1 MKRLLSFVLI
11 AAFLFT
17 PAANAAPKKISVKA
31 MQLVTTVG
39 TPDEVSGVVASGK
52 SLIVYGSKAAKAY
65 ARAVDTTGKELW
77 NISLDQSLASIATA
91 AVVDSAG
98 DIWIAGATPL
108 ALGLTPPSPAA
119 TPEATPVNPDNAS
132 ALPTTTVGNLQAVTL
147 WKVTAA
153 GVLAATTTLPTSS
166 VVFPTAIS
174 VDRNGASIVGIIGT
188 EKGSAGFFVNSDK
201 AGVFGKLLQ
210 IGSMTT
216 TADAVVRHTDGTFT
230 VAGSSSETLAGKK
243 VAGITDGVLI
253 KISKAQKITSVVRSS
268 AAKGKRI
275 WNSATSTLLLGGEVV
290 AGGKTETAIT
300 KFSSSFAPTWTYRFA
315 STGPAIT
322 VGSTY
327 AVFISTGAT
336 PQLNWNPR
344 VATPLLL
351 TFNAKGAVVAADSGP
366 VGQRELLGAVLSKE
380 LGLLVVTSSADTVS
394 IFTLI
399 PR

>member
-17 PAANAAPKKISVKA
+17 PAVSAAPKKISVKA

-39 TPDEVSGVVASGK
+39 TPDEVSGVVVSGK

-77 NISLDQSLASIATA
+77 NLSLDQSLASIATA
-91 AVVDSAG
+91 AVVDSVG

-108 ALGLTPPSPAA
+108 ALGLIPPSPA
-119 TPEATPVNPDNAS
+119 ATPVNPDNAA
-132 ALPTTTVGNLQAVTL
+132 ALPTTNVGNLQAVTL
-147 WKVTAA
+147 WRVTAA
-153 GVLAATTTLPTSS
+153 GVLAGTNTLPTSS

-188 EKGSAGFFVNSDK
+188 EKGSAGFLVNTDK
-201 AGVFGKLLQ
+201 AGMFGKLLQ
-210 IGSMTT
+210 IGSISTT
-216 TADAVVRHTDGTFT
+216 TDAVVRHTDGSFT
-230 VAGSSSETLAGKK
+230 IAGSSSETLAGKK
-243 VAGITDGVLI
+243 VAGATDGVLI
-253 KISKAQKITSVVRSS
+253 KISKALKITSVVRSS
-268 AAKGKRI
+268 AVKGKRI
-275 WNSATSTLLLGGEVV
+275 WNSATSTLLLGGEVI

-300 KFSSSFAPTWTYRFA
+300 KFTTSFAPTWTYRFP

-327 AVFISTGAT
+327 AAFISTGPT
-336 PQLNWNPR
+336 PQLNWNPK

-351 TFNAKGAVVAADSGP
+351 TFNAKGTVVAADSGP
-366 VGQRELLGAVLSKE
+366 IGQKELLGAILSKE
-380 LGLLVVTSSADTVS
+380 LGLLVVTASADTVS

>member
-1 MKRLLSFVLI
+1 MKRLLSLVLI

-17 PAANAAPKKISVKA
+17 PAVNAAPKKISVKP

-39 TPDEVSGVVASGK
+39 TPDEVSGVVVSGK
-52 SLIVYGSKAAKAY
+52 SLIVYGSKASKAY
-65 ARAVDTTGKELW
+65 ARAIDTTGKELW
-77 NISLDQSLASIATA
+77 NLSLDQSPASIATA
-91 AVVDSAG
+91 AAVDSAG

-119 TPEATPVNPDNAS
+119 TPVNPDNA
-132 ALPTTTVGNLQAVTL
+132 AATPTTAVGNLQAVTI
-147 WKVTAA
+147 WKLTAA
-153 GVLAATTTLPTSS
+153 GVLASTNTLPTSS

-174 VDRNGASIVGIIGT
+174 VDRNGVSIVGIIGT

-210 IGSMTT
+210 IGSVSTT
-216 TADAVVRHTDGTFT
+216 TDAVVRHTDGSFT

-243 VAGITDGVLI
+243 VAGVTDGVLI
-253 KISKAQKITSVVRSS
+253 KISKALKITSVIRSS
-268 AAKGKRI
+268 AVKGKRI

-290 AGGKTETAIT
+290 AAGKTETAIT

-315 STGPAIT
+315 STGPAVT

-327 AVFISTGAT
+327 AAFISTGAT
-336 PQLNWNPR
+336 PQLNWNPK

-351 TFNAKGAVVAADSGP
+351 TFDAKGAITAADSGP
-366 VGQRELLGAVLSKE
+366 IGQKEVLGAVLSKE

>member
-1 MKRLLSFVLI
+1 VKRLLSFVLI

-17 PAANAAPKKISVKA
+17 PAVNAAPKKISVKA

-39 TPDEVSGVVASGK
+39 TPDEVSGVVVSGK

-77 NISLDQSLASIATA
+77 NLSLDQSLASIATA
-91 AVVDSAG
+91 AVVDSVG

-108 ALGLTPPSPAA
+108 ALGLIPPSPA
-119 TPEATPVNPDNAS
+119 ATPVNPDNAA
-132 ALPTTTVGNLQAVTL
+132 ALPTTNVGNLQAVTL
-147 WKVTAA
+147 WRVTAA
-153 GVLAATTTLPTSS
+153 GVLAGTNTLPTSS

-188 EKGSAGFFVNSDK
+188 EKGSAGFLVNTDK
-201 AGVFGKLLQ
+201 AGMFGKLLQ
-210 IGSMTT
+210 IGSISTT
-216 TADAVVRHTDGTFT
+216 TDAVVRHTDGSFT
-230 VAGSSSETLAGKK
+230 IAGSSSETLAGKK
-243 VAGITDGVLI
+243 VAGATDGVLI
-253 KISKAQKITSVVRSS
+253 KISKALKITSVVRSS
-268 AAKGKRI
+268 AVKGKRI
-275 WNSATSTLLLGGEVV
+275 WNSATSTLLLGGEVI

-300 KFSSSFAPTWTYRFA
+300 KFTTSFAPTWTYRFP

-327 AVFISTGAT
+327 AAFISTGST
-336 PQLNWNPR
+336 PLLNWNPK

-351 TFNAKGAVVAADSGP
+351 TFNAKGTVVAADSGP
-366 VGQRELLGAVLSKE
+366 IGQKELLGAILSKE
-380 LGLLVVTSSADTVS
+380 LGLLVVTASADTVS

>member
-17 PAANAAPKKISVKA
+17 PAVNAAPKKISVKA

-39 TPDEVSGVVASGK
+39 TPEEVSGVVASGK

-77 NISLDQSLASIATA
+77 NLSLDQSLASIATA
-91 AVVDSAG
+91 AVVDSVG

-119 TPEATPVNPDNAS
+119 TPINPDNA
-132 ALPTTTVGNLQAVTL
+132 AAVPTTNVGNLQAVTL
-147 WKVTAA
+147 WRVTAA
-153 GVLAATTTLPTSS
+153 GVLAGTNTLPTSS

-188 EKGSAGFFVNSDK
+188 EKGSAGFLVNTDK
-201 AGVFGKLLQ
+201 AGMFGKLLQ
-210 IGSMTT
+210 IGSISTT
-216 TADAVVRHTDGTFT
+216 TDAVVRHTDGSFT

-243 VAGITDGVLI
+243 VAGVTDGVLI
-253 KISKAQKITSVVRSS
+253 KISKALKITSVVRSS
-268 AAKGKRI
+268 AVKGKRI

-300 KFSSSFAPTWTYRFA
+300 KFTTSFAPTWTYRFA

-327 AVFISTGAT
+327 AAFISTGPT
-336 PQLNWNPR
+336 PQLNWNPK

-351 TFNAKGAVVAADSGP
+351 TFNAKGTVVAADSGP
-366 VGQRELLGAVLSKE
+366 IGQKELLGAILSKE
-380 LGLLVVTSSADTVS
+380 LGLLVVTASADAVS